1 MIKLKSIKAE
11 AAKCRKA
18 FQHSKIGD
26 IVQHC
31 HHEVGCETLT
41 QAAEDRIA
49 YILSYKPVP
58 EQALRLRLFRPIAVK
73 GLPAECR
80 KARAECRKARVEL
93 QKASAELQKAGAE
106 CRKAYAEWD
115 KADAAWRKARVEL
128 PKADAAWRKASV
140 ACRKADAEW
149 RKARAE
155 LRKAFAELRKARVE
169 CRKADA
175 EWLAAYNANHSVL
188 CKEPECPWNGKTIF
202 A

>member
-26 IVQHC
+26 LVQHC

-49 YILSYKPVP
+49 YILSGKPVN

-73 GLPAECR
+73 GLPAEYR
-80 KARAECRKARVEL
+80 KARAECRKAR
-93 QKASAELQKAGAE
+93 AELQKAHAEYRKADAE
-106 CRKAYAEWD
+106 CRKAYGKRQRAS
-115 KADAAWRKARVEL
+115 VEL
-128 PKADAAWRKASV
+128 PKARVEW
-140 ACRKADAEW
+140 RKADAEW
-149 RKARAE
+149 RKAYA
-155 LRKAFAELRKARVE
+155 E

-175 EWLAAYNANHSVL
+175 EWDKAHAEYRKARVECEKAEAELLAAYNANHSVL

>member
-26 IVQHC
+26 LVQHC
-31 HHEVGCETLT
+31 HHEIGCEVLIEE
-41 QAAEDRIA
+41 AEARIA

-73 GLPAECR
+73 GLPAEYQKARAELR
-80 KARAECRKARVEL
+80 KARAACLKAE
-93 QKASAELQKAGAE
+93 AENL
-106 CRKAYAEWD
+106 KAYAELQ
-115 KADAAWRKARVEL
+115 KADAAWRKAY
-128 PKADAAWRKASV
+128 
-140 ACRKADAEW
+140 AEC

-155 LRKAFAELRKARVE
+155 CEKARAEYWKAYVALQKARVE
-169 CRKADA
+169 CEKAEA
-175 EWLAAYNANHSVL
+175 EWLAAYNASHSVL
-188 CKEPECPWNGKTIF
+188 CKEPDCPWNGKTIF